1 MNIKQTR
8 IELTITLTDH
18 QNEIINNRDSLL
30 DSDGAYQHHLL
41 FNKHRLLLAAM
52 LRELPYVDPTTR
64 VWGGNEVRI
73 ILPSEVYDTDRR
85 KAIINEEITQT
96 INSYFNDECPQ

>member
-8 IELTITLTDH
+8 IELTITLTDR
-18 QNEIINNRDSLL
+18 QNEIINNSDSLL
-30 DSDGAYQHHLL
+30 NSDGAY
-41 FNKHRLLLAAM
+41 KHRWLLAAM

-64 VWGGNEVRI
+64 VWGGTEVRI